1 MPHRV
6 PHWLGTMHALQ
17 VHTCTAHLP
26 LQSLVQSL
34 TKSYDI
40 VNAQKKQAKTQL
52 SQLQAKLDK
61 QQQQQQPLNEIHP
74 SQDLEDLQ
82 LKLVDLNNKVLRG
95 H

>member
-1 MPHRV
+1 MRAV
-6 PHWLGTMHALQ
+6 Q
-17 VHTCTAHLP
+17 VDTTSHLP
-26 LQSLVQSL
+26 LSTPQSLVQSL

-61 QQQQQQPLNEIHP
+61 QQQQQQPLNEANP

-82 LKLVDLNNKVLRG
+82 LKLVDLNNKVWG
-95 H
+95 T